1 MGPKMKKITKQ
12 QLRLYMENRKHG
24 ETQVLAAARAGF
36 SLRSAKRIEKD
47 KTNLPRANSSNTKDP
62 FQKIWEGELIPL
74 LERDPHLKACT
85 LLEDLQER
93 YPGKYPDSMLRT
105 MQRRV
110 RNWKSLY
117 GVEKE
122 RIFLQEHPP
131 GWQGISDF
139 TDGDE
144 LRVTIA
150 GEPLN
155 HKLYHFRLPF
165 SSWEYAYVILG
176 GESYSALSTGFQN
189 ALLELGGVPETHRTD
204 SLSAAYK
211 NISKSAQDDFTKA
224 YEDLCKYYN
233 TEATRNNKGVKHEN
247 GSIESSHR
255 HLKEKIDQKL
265 RLRGSRDFLSLKE
278 YREFVSGVIAK
289 HNLRCQ
295 EKLAEEKKHLKPL
308 PDHRAPDYDREVV
321 KVPSTG
327 VITVRQ
333 VYYAVPSRLIGCS
346 LNVHIYDDR
355 IECFL
360 GAILVI
366 TFKRL
371 RWSKDGP
378 RPRNIDYRL
387 IIPELVRKPQAFRHY
402 IFRDNLFPGDEFRQ
416 TWTLL
421 DSQLDKHAACK
432 EMVLILKLASEGFE
446 EEVAY
451 ELRKYLREQKIPS
464 IEQLRKL
471 LKDEERTIPTI
482 EVEERELASYNQ
494 LLNQ

>member
-1 MGPKMKKITKQ
+1 MKKITKQ
-12 QLRLYMENRKHG
+12 QMRLYMENRKHG
-24 ETQVLAAARAGF
+24 ETQVLAAAKAGL
-36 SLRSAKRIEKD
+36 SVRSAKRIEKG
-47 KTNLPRANSSNTKDP
+47 KANLQRAECSNAKDP
-62 FQKIWEGELIPL
+62 FHIVWEVELIPL
-74 LERDPHLKACT
+74 LERDPYLKACT
-85 LLEDLQER
+85 LLKDLQER
-93 YPGKYPDSMLRT
+93 YPDKYPDSLLRT

-117 GVEKE
+117 GAEKE

-139 TDGDE
+139 TDGNE
-144 LRVTIA
+144 LEVTIA

-165 SSWEYAYVILG
+165 SGWEYAFVILG
-176 GESYSALSTGFQN
+176 GESYSALSAGFQN

-211 NISKSAQDDFTKA
+211 NLNKSAQEDFTKA

-255 HLKEKIDQKL
+255 HLKEKIDQRL
-265 RLRGSRDFLSLKE
+265 RLRGSRDFLSLEE
-278 YREFVSGVIAK
+278 YREFVSSIIKK

-308 PDHRAPDYDREVV
+308 PSHKAPDYDRKVV

-327 VITVRQ
+327 IITVRQ
-333 VYYAVPSRLIGCS
+333 AYYAVPSRLIGCS

-360 GAILVI
+360 GATHVI

-416 TWTLL
+416 IWTLL

-432 EMVLILKLASEGFE
+432 EMVLILKLASEGYE

-451 ELRKYLREQKIPS
+451 ELRKHLREQKIPS
-464 IEQLRKL
+464 IEQLREL
-471 LKDEERTIPTI
+471 LKAEERIVPTI
-482 EVEERELASYNQ
+482 EVEERELSSYNQ
-494 LLNQ
+494 LLNL